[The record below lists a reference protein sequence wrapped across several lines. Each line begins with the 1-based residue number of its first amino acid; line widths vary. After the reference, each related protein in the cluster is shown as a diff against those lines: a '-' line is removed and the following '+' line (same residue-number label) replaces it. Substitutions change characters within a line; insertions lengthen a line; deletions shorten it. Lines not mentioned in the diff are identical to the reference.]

1 MAALKIKIE
10 GLVQGVGF
18 RPFVYRL
25 AKTFKINGY
34 VRNLSDGVE
43 IHAEGEKSS
52 IDKFI
57 DNIRNNAPEA
67 SEIEDILLNEVAPEL
82 YEAFTISE
90 SLDNPG
96 VITGISPDIAVC
108 KDCLEDM
115 RSQHRRINYPLI
127 NCTNCG
133 PRFTI
138 IKDLPYDRSRTT
150 MQSFEM
156 CGDCR
161 AEYDNILDRRFHAQ
175 PVACN
180 VCGPRYEMLAGKTVI
195 HDLNK
200 ILNNLASHLEN
211 GKIIALKGTGGYH
224 LMCDAHNEAAV
235 KRLRQSKHR
244 EGKPFAVM
252 FRDMDA
258 IRKFA
263 EVSDTGESLLSSWR
277 RPIVLLRM
285 IKPLAS
291 SVTLDLNTIGA
302 FLPYMPMHYLLFK
315 KTRLTALVLTSGNL
329 SDEPIIIDDA
339 MAKKVFRGVA
349 DDIVSYNR
357 EIQNR
362 TDDSVVKIFA
372 GKERVF
378 RRSRGY
384 APAPVKTFCPVE
396 GILATGAE
404 LVNCF
409 CIGKGNQAILS
420 QHIGD
425 LKNIETYLFYTET
438 IEKFCKLFR
447 FKPELAACDM
457 HPDYLSTKYAKELG
471 IECIP
476 VQHHHAH
483 IASCMTENGLDE
495 KLIGVSFDGTGYGTD
510 GNIWGSEFMVAD
522 LKTFERITHFEYV
535 ALPGGDKVT
544 EEPWR
549 TAVSYLYSIFGM
561 HIRYLDIPMLNL
573 LEEKKITLV
582 LEAIDKKINSPLSSG
597 AGRLF
602 DAVAALTGVCPVS
615 KFHAEAPMRLESL
628 TLDSLNERYEISVQ
642 QTISFKEMFQQIVAD
657 IHKKTA
663 VEVISTRFH
672 NTIIYTIF
680 KEVLK
685 IHRDTGIRKIVLSG
699 GTFQNKYI
707 TERLKPLLI
716 RNNFEV
722 FLHSEIPCN
731 DGGIALGQLIV
742 AAKQRG

>member
-1 MAALKIKIE
+1 MTALKIKIE

-25 AKTFKINGY
+25 AKTFNISGY

-43 IHAEGEKSS
+43 VHAEGEKSS

-67 SEIEDILLNEVAPEL
+67 SEIEEILLKETTPEL
-82 YEAFTISE
+82 YEAFSISE

-115 RSQHRRINYPLI
+115 RSQYRRINYPLI

-133 PRFTI
+133 PRFSI

-150 MQSFEM
+150 MQPFEM

-180 VCGPRYEMLAGKTVI
+180 VCGPKYEMLAGKTII
-195 HDLNK
+195 HDLNE
-200 ILNNLASHLEN
+200 ILDTIANHLEN
-211 GKIIALKGTGGYH
+211 GKIIAIKGTGGYH
-224 LMCDAHNEAAV
+224 LMCNALDEVAV
-235 KRLRQSKHR
+235 KRLRQSKRR

-258 IRKFA
+258 IRRFA
-263 EVSDTGESLLSSWR
+263 EVNATEEALLCSWR

-291 SVTLDLNTIGA
+291 SVTTGLNTIGA
-302 FLPYMPMHYLLFK
+302 FLPYMPVHYLLFDK
-315 KTRLTALVLTSGNL
+315 ISLSALVLTSGNL

-339 MAKKVFRGVA
+339 MAKKVFKGVA
-349 DDIVSYNR
+349 YDIVSYNR

-362 TDDSVVKIFA
+362 TDDSVVKIFG

-384 APAPVKTFCPVE
+384 APAPVKTLYPVE
-396 GILATGAE
+396 GILATGGE

-409 CIGKGNQAILS
+409 CIGKGNQAIFS

-425 LKNIETYLFYTET
+425 LKNIETYLFYAET
-438 IEKFCKLFR
+438 IEKFRKLFR
-447 FKPELAACDM
+447 FKPDLAACDM
-457 HPDYLSTKYAKELG
+457 HPDYLSTRYAQELG

-483 IASCMTENGLDE
+483 IVSCMTENGLDE
-495 KLIGVSFDGTGYGTD
+495 KVIGVSFDGTGYGTD
-510 GNIWGSEFMVAD
+510 NNIWGSEFMVAD
-522 LKTFERITHFEYV
+522 LKTFERITHFEYIP
-535 ALPGGDKVT
+535 LPGGDKVT

-549 TAVSYLYSIFGM
+549 TAVSYLYNTFGM
-561 HIRYLDIPMLNL
+561 HIRNLDIPIINL
-573 LEEKKITLV
+573 LEEKKMNLV

-602 DAVAALTGVCPVS
+602 DAVAALTGVCSVS
-615 KFHAEAPMRLESL
+615 LFHAEAPMRLESL
-628 TLDSLNERYEISVQ
+628 ALDSLSERYEISFQ
-642 QTISFKEMFQQIVAD
+642 QTISFKEMFQQIITD
-657 IHKKTA
+657 IHKKIP
-663 VEVISTRFH
+663 VEVISTKFH

-680 KEVLK
+680 KVVLK

-722 FLHSEIPCN
+722 FLQSEIPCN